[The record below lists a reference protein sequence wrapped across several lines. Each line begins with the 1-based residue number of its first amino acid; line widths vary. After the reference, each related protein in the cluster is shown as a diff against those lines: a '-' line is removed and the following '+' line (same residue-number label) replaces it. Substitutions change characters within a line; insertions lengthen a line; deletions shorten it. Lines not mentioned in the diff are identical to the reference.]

1 MNDVYGDERWEA
13 LADGI
18 EKSHTLPLFFSFPL
32 SHLCPVTFHFIF
44 IPKSPNKPSNPQER
58 IRPLT
63 SLDHPQSPFYDPS
76 GSPMA
81 ALARVIVER
90 IARKVILKANM
101 FILKLSCLFSL

>member
-1 MNDVYGDERWEA
+1 MNDEYGDERWEA

-18 EKSHTLPLFFSFPL
+18 QKSFFLSLPPL
-32 SHLCPVTFHFIF
+32 SPLTLHFIF
-44 IPKSPNKPSNPQER
+44 LSKSPNKPSNPQER

-76 GSPMA
+76 GGPMA
-81 ALARVIVER
+81 PLAQVVVER

-101 FILKLSCLFSL
+101 FVLKL